1 MKLDGAGMRPAESA
15 STALMNVLLFI
26 FGSFVLTGVGVLI
39 IFSGLQSRD
48 GYEDELGF
56 HYGSDE
62 PVRARRK

>member
-1 MKLDGAGMRPAESA
+1 
-15 STALMNVLLFI
+15 MNVLLFI